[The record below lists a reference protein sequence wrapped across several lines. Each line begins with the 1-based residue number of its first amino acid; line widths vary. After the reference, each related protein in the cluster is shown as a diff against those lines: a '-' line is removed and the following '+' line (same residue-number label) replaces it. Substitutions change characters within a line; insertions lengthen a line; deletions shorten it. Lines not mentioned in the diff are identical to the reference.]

1 MRRVKGLTWLVTVFT
16 FLIAIC
22 LISSASF
29 AEDYPS
35 HPVTIIVPFGAGGG
49 VDVNTRAL
57 APYFEKYLGEKVI
70 VENRGGGGGIT
81 GHTLGAMA
89 KPDGY
94 TLTMVSTG
102 ICSGPWLIKGVRFN
116 PESYEYVGQVSFIP
130 NFLVVN
136 IESPWKT
143 LGEFVADA
151 KAHPD
156 KLSIPYMDGWTSS
169 DIADAI
175 FTHQAGIK
183 TKVVPGFKSGAAD
196 MASVL
201 GGHTDYSF
209 NNTSEVLP
217 HAAAGT
223 IRVLAVAAPKRSP
236 FLPDV
241 PTLTELG
248 YDDSVGVFRALAAPK
263 GTPKPIMD
271 KLNKALKS
279 ALEDPNL
286 PTSFKKVGLTVDYLG
301 SEDTKKFIMS
311 QYEQFGDV
319 FKKMGIALK

>member
-1 MRRVKGLTWLVTVFT
+1 MSRIKGFSWWVNVFV
-16 FLIAIC
+16 FLSFVCLIAPF
-22 LISSASF
+22 SF
-29 AEDYPS
+29 AAEYPS
-35 HPVTIIVPFGAGGG
+35 RPVTIIVPFGAGGG

-57 APYFEKYLGEKVI
+57 APYLEKYLGEKII

-102 ICSGPWLIKGVRFN
+102 ICSGPWLIKGVRFS
-116 PESYEYVGQVSFIP
+116 PESYEYIGQVSFIP

-136 IESPWKT
+136 VKSPWKT
-143 LGEFVADA
+143 LQEFVDYA
-151 KAHPD
+151 KSNPG

-175 FTHQAGIK
+175 FTHLAGIQ
-183 TKVVPGFKSGAAD
+183 TKVVGGFKSGAAD

-209 NNTSEVLP
+209 NNTNEVLP
-217 HAAAGT
+217 HWKAGT
-223 IRVLAVAAPKRSP
+223 IRVLAVAAPKRSS

-241 PTLTELG
+241 PTLRELG
-248 YDDSVGVFRALAAPK
+248 YDDSVGVFRTLAAPK
-263 GTPKPIMD
+263 GTPKPILD
-271 KLNKALKS
+271 KLSRALQA
-279 ALEDPNL
+279 ALEDPAL
-286 PTSFKKVGLTVDYLG
+286 PNDFKKVGLTVDYFG
-301 SEDTKKFIMS
+301 PEDARKFVMS
-311 QYEQFGDV
+311 QYEQFGEL